1 MHTLITHSCDN
12 IFKYKLI
19 SNVDSQS
26 KISHIKF
33 PQSLHIMF
41 FFFVFCT
48 AYKTLLVRYVAE
60 QF

>member
-41 FFFVFCT
+41 FFLYFAQHTKHCW
-48 AYKTLLVRYVAE
+48 YVT
-60 QF
+60 